1 MCIFLL
7 VNYNLASSL
16 SPSSHTYT
24 RSHIHPF
31 TYVCTHIPTFTH
43 TYIPLQHIHTLH
55 INTSA
60 HTHTRTSPSKKKK
73 QDACFQQ
80 LRTVEQLG
88 YVVKCFGAVHETSG
102 SLQTLVQSIDY
113 TPQRVLGSIDSFLHS
128 FLDTHLLNISSDGD
142 TFSLQ
147 VNILRAKLLRRDLT
161 IDEKTNRLWTQINTG
176 MEQFDWNQQ
185 TVDVLARLSPSSLVE
200 FYRQLVT
207 DASRYRKMAIVVY
220 GRGRDSNLSTFNF
233 TYPLDYAR
241 LDQNRTTLP

>member
-1 MCIFLL
+1 MCART
-7 VNYNLASSL
+7 YP
-16 SPSSHTYT
+16 PSH
-24 RSHIHPF
+24 
-31 TYVCTHIPTFTH
+31 TH
-43 TYIPLQHIHTLH
+43 TYLYNTYTPYTLTPLHTHIH
-55 INTSA
+55 A
-60 HTHTRTSPSKKKK
+60 HLRPKKTNKKK